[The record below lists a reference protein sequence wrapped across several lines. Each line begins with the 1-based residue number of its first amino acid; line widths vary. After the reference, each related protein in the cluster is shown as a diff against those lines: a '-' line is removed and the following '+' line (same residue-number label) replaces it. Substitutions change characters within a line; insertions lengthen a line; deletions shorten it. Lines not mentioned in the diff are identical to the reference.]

1 MTALPP
7 DSATPTAESAEAAAP
22 LVSRRNLLA
31 GAVGAVGATLV
42 DNASA
47 LLAQARNPLPSPKAL
62 DDAGKIL
69 GAVPSELGERSPF
82 ERPRRRVSRAAPSGE
97 SESPLEDLY
106 GTITPSDLHFERHH
120 GGVPLIDPA
129 RYTLLIHGMVE
140 RPLKFTLSDLKQFPA
155 VSRVCFIECSG
166 NGFRGFRQNA
176 MKREATPSWIDGL
189 LSTSEWTGVPL
200 ATLFREAGWKPAAT
214 WFLAEGADAAH
225 MTRSIP
231 VEKALDDAMIAYAQN
246 GEAIRPEQGY
256 PVRLLLPGWEGNAQV
271 KWLKRIELS
280 AKPFMTREETSKY
293 TDPLANG
300 TARMFSFV
308 MDAKS
313 LITFPAY
320 PNTLSKGWCVIT
332 GLAWSGR
339 GKITRVEVST
349 DGGTSWQSAE
359 LQPPV
364 LSKCT
369 TRFRHSWKYVGQEAV
384 LMSRAIDETGYVQ
397 PTRAELAAARGDGTF
412 YHMNSIRGWKVE
424 RSGKVFFHMEG

>member
-1 MTALPP
+1 MTVRSTGSKAI
-7 DSATPTAESAEAAAP
+7 AEQSAEAPAP
-22 LVSRRNLLA
+22 SLSRRSLLA
-31 GAVGAVGATLV
+31 GTIGAISATLL

-47 LLAQARNPLPSPKAL
+47 LPAQTKDPVPSPPAL
-62 DDAGKIL
+62 DDPGNAQGHI
-69 GAVPSELGERSPF
+69 PTELGERSPF
-82 ERPRRRVSRAAPSGE
+82 EHPRRRVNRPAPSGE
-97 SESPLEDLY
+97 SETPLQDLY
-106 GTITPSDLHFERHH
+106 GTITPADLHFERHH
-120 GGVPLIDPA
+120 GGVPVIDPA

-140 RPLKFTLSDLKQFPA
+140 RPLKFTLADLKRFPA
-155 VSRVCFIECSG
+155 VSRVCFVECSG
-166 NGFRGFRQNA
+166 NGYRGFQTTT

-200 ATLFREAGWKPAAT
+200 STLFREAGAMPDAK
-214 WFLAEGADAAH
+214 WFLAEGSDAAH

-256 PVRLLLPGWEGNAQV
+256 PARLLLPGWEGNSQV
-271 KWLKRIELS
+271 KWIKRIEL
-280 AKPFMTREETSKY
+280 AKEPFMTREETSKY

-339 GKITRVEVST
+339 GKIGHVEVST
-349 DGGTSWQSAE
+349 DGGNTWQSAE
-359 LQPPV
+359 LQAPI

-369 TRFRHSWKYVGQEAV
+369 TRFRYAWKYDGGEAV
-384 LMSRAIDETGYVQ
+384 LMSRAIDETGYMQ
-397 PTRAELAAARGDGTF
+397 PTRAQLVAARGAGTF
-412 YHMNSIRGWKVE
+412 YHMNSIRAWKVE
-424 RSGKVFFHMEG
+424 RGGKVFFDVGA